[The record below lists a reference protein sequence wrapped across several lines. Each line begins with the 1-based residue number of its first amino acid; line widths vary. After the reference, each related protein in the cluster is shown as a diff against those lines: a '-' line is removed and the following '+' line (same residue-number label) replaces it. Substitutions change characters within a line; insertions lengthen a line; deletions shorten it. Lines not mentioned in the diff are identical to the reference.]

1 MNRKGQHGTWIT
13 NEIENVY
20 TELFYMG
27 YGHSA
32 EAWMDGKLVGG
43 MYGIQIGKVFFGESM
58 FSKVTNASKFA
69 FIKFVLQL
77 QAQGIELLDC
87 QVYTEHVESLGGRLI
102 PRDEFIRLLE
112 KTKHE

>member
-1 MNRKGQHGTWIT
+1 
-13 NEIENVY
+13 
-20 TELFYMG
+20 
-27 YGHSA
+27 
-32 EAWMDGKLVGG
+32 MDGKLVGG

-112 KTKHE
+112 KTKNE